1 MRYRLLGLLLP
12 FCAISLF
19 AQTDAWKD
27 EGIVHTA
34 HSPHAKLHD
43 VPIRAVTIRDGFWGQ
58 RRKTNV
64 ESSIP
69 TMRDLMIRDGRME
82 NFRRLSGKS
91 AAPQKGRVA
100 SDTDI
105 YKWTEGV
112 SFTLQSGDRPAL
124 RDQVSGMLD
133 DVVAAQDPSG
143 YLNTYFQGDRAPL
156 RMQWVATGGGR
167 GAQSTQE
174 TGHELYT
181 LGHML
186 QSAIAYYRA
195 TGDRKLLDAGIRD
208 VNNFVLKDYG
218 PGPDKKPI
226 ISGHP
231 EIEMAL
237 VELYRITGDKRD
249 LDLAGYILHGDPER
263 IPLRPDRYVYLFSG
277 IPFTS
282 RTKLEGHAVRA
293 MYACSGATDYFLE
306 TGDQTYWKTL
316 EVLWKDLVDSKLYIT
331 GGVGARSAGEAF
343 GDAYELPNGAA
354 YSESCAAI
362 GNMMWNWRMLAA
374 TGEARFTDVMERAL
388 YNTIN
393 AGMSLDGTQYCYRNP
408 LEYTP
413 GSGRPIRNPWY
424 DTLCC
429 PPNLERTLAALPGYF
444 YSTSRDGVYV
454 HFYDNATLDWRL
466 ENGTGIK
473 IAQKTNYPWDGDVE
487 MTVTPA
493 QASDFT
499 LYLRIPGWSPNAK
512 VTVNG
517 AAVSGAVAGE
527 YLALKR
533 LWAPGDKVR
542 VQLDMTPQVVASNPR
557 LQDNRG
563 RVAVQ
568 RGPLVY
574 CIEQLDQ
581 PGVASLNDLALTVG
595 ADPGKE
601 FQVETRKNMLG
612 GIVVLQHAGVYFDK
626 PLSQEPLYQ
635 PLGKD
640 SAKAGRTVSM
650 TLIPYYAWANREPS
664 AMQVWMAVRSR

>member
-1 MRYRLLGLLLP
+1 MSR
-12 FCAISLF
+12 FIAIAVVAVLSLA
-19 AQTDAWKD
+19 AQTNAWRD
-27 EGIVHTA
+27 EGIIHTA
-34 HSPHAKLHD
+34 YSSHAKLHD
-43 VPIRAVTIRDGFWGQ
+43 VPIRAVTISDGFWAA

-69 TMRDLMIRDGRME
+69 SMLELMLKDGRME

-91 AAPQKGRVA
+91 TAPQKGRVA
-100 SDTDI
+100 ADTDI
-105 YKWTEGV
+105 YKWTEAAG
-112 SFTLQSGDRPAL
+112 FTLQSGARPELAE
-124 RDQVSGMLD
+124 QVSAMVD
-133 DVVAAQDPSG
+133 DVVAAQEAGG
-143 YLNTYFQGDRAPL
+143 YLDTYYQGDRIPL
-156 RMQWVATGGGR
+156 RMQWTTQISGR

-181 LGHML
+181 LGHLL
-186 QSAIAYYRA
+186 QASIAYYRA
-195 TGDRKLLDAGIRD
+195 TGDRKLLDAGIRAVD
-208 VNNFVLKDYG
+208 NFVRRDY
-218 PGPDKKPI
+218 GPDKKPL

-237 VELYRITGDKRD
+237 VELYRITGQKRY
-249 LDLAGYILHGDPER
+249 LDLAGYLLHGDPER

-282 RTKLEGHAVRA
+282 RTALEGHAVRA
-293 MYACSGATDYFLE
+293 MYACSGATDYYLE
-306 TGDQTYWKTL
+306 TGDPAYWHTL
-316 EVLWKDLVDSKLYIT
+316 ETLWKDLVDSKLYIT

-343 GDAYELPNGAA
+343 GDPYELPNGAA

-413 GSGRPIRNPWY
+413 DARRPIRNPWY

-454 HFYDNATLDWRL
+454 HFYDNAALDWHL

-473 IAQKTNYPWDGDVE
+473 IAQKTNYPWNGDVD

-517 AAVSGAVAGE
+517 AAAGGAVAGE
-527 YLALKR
+527 YLAVKR
-533 LWAPGDKVR
+533 RWAPRDKVR
-542 VQLDMTPQVVASNPR
+542 LQLDMTPQVVAS
-557 LQDNRG
+557 
-563 RVAVQ
+563 
-568 RGPLVY
+568 
-574 CIEQLDQ
+574 
-581 PGVASLNDLALTVG
+581 
-595 ADPGKE
+595 
-601 FQVETRKNMLG
+601 
-612 GIVVLQHAGVYFDK
+612 
-626 PLSQEPLYQ
+626 
-635 PLGKD
+635 
-640 SAKAGRTVSM
+640 
-650 TLIPYYAWANREPS
+650 
-664 AMQVWMAVRSR
+664 

>member
-1 MRYRLLGLLLP
+1 MIRRLMTLFFP
-12 FCAISLF
+12 ICALTLQ
-19 AQTDAWKD
+19 AQTDVWKD
-27 EGIVHTA
+27 QGIVHTA
-34 HSPHAKLHD
+34 NSPHAKLHD
-43 VPIRAVTIRDGFWGQ
+43 VPIRAVTISDGFWAQ
-58 RRKTNV
+58 RRRTNV
-64 ESSIP
+64 ETSIP
-69 TMRDLMIRDGRME
+69 TMRELMVRDGRME

-91 AAPQKGRVA
+91 SAPQKGRVA
-100 SDTDI
+100 ADTDV
-105 YKWTEGV
+105 YKWTEAA
-112 SFTLQSGDRPAL
+112 SFTLQSGDRREL
-124 RDQVSGMLD
+124 RTQVSGMLD
-133 DVVAAQDPSG
+133 DVVAAQEPGG
-143 YLNTYFQGDRAPL
+143 YLNTYFQGDRALL
-156 RMQWVATGGGR
+156 RMQWTPAGGGR

-195 TGDRKLLDAGIRD
+195 TGDRKLVDAGVRAVD
-208 VNNFVLKDYG
+208 NFVLANYG
-218 PGPDKKPI
+218 PGADQKPI
-226 ISGHP
+226 LSGHP

-237 VELYRITGDKRD
+237 VELYRITGDKRH
-249 LDLAGYILHGDPER
+249 LDLAGYILNGDPR
-263 IPLRPDRYVYLFSG
+263 IALRPDRYVYLFSG

-306 TGDQTYWKTL
+306 TGDPAYWKTL
-316 EVLWKDLVDSKLYIT
+316 ETLWKDLTDSKMYIT

-343 GDAYELPNGAA
+343 GDPYELPNGTA

-393 AGMSLDGTQYCYRNP
+393 AGMSLDGTTYCYRNP
-408 LEYTP
+408 LEYAP
-413 GSGRPIRNPWY
+413 GPGRPIRNPWY

-454 HFYDNATLDWRL
+454 HLYDNAALDWHL
-466 ENGTGIK
+466 GNGIGIK
-473 IAQKTNYPWDGDVE
+473 ISQKTNYPWDGDVE
-487 MTVTPA
+487 MTVSPA

-499 LYLRIPGWSPNAK
+499 LYVRIPGWASAAQ

-517 AAVSGAVAGE
+517 GAVSGATAGQYLPVKRRWVA
-527 YLALKR
+527 
-533 LWAPGDKVR
+533 GDKVR
-542 VQLDMTPQVVASNPR
+542 LHLDMTPQVVTANPR

-563 RVAVQ
+563 RVAVE

-574 CIEQLDQ
+574 CVEQLDQ
-581 PGVASLNDLALTVG
+581 PGVGSLTDLALRIGTTP
-595 ADPGKE
+595 ATE
-601 FQVETRKNMLG
+601 FRLATRKELLG
-612 GIVVLQHAGVYFDK
+612 GVVVLQHAGVYFDK

-635 PLGKD
+635 SLGRA
-640 SAKAGRTVSM
+640 SAKGGRPVTL
-650 TLIPYYAWANREPS
+650 TLIPYYAWANRESS
-664 AMQVWMAVRSR
+664 AMQVWMAVEP

>member
-1 MRYRLLGLLLP
+1 MRYRLVGFLLALY
-12 FCAISLF
+12 AIPLQ
-19 AQTDAWKD
+19 AQTAEWKD
-27 EGIVHTA
+27 QGIVHTA
-34 HSPHAKLHD
+34 NSPHAKLHD
-43 VPIRAVTIRDGFWGQ
+43 IPIRAVTIADGFWAQ
-58 RRKTNV
+58 RRKTNI
-64 ESSIP
+64 ETSIP
-69 TMRDLMIRDGRME
+69 TMRELMVRDGRME
-82 NFRRLSGKS
+82 NFQRLSGKS

-105 YKWTEGV
+105 YKWAEAA
-112 SFTLQSGDRPAL
+112 SFTLQSGDRPEL
-124 RDQVSGMLD
+124 RSQVSGMLD
-133 DVVAAQDPSG
+133 DVVAAQEPGG
-143 YLNTYFQGDRAPL
+143 YLNTYYQGDRIPL
-156 RMQWVATGGGR
+156 RLQWTTASGGR

-195 TGDRKLLDAGIRD
+195 TGDRKLLDAGIREVD
-208 VNNFVLKDYG
+208 NFMLKDYG
-218 PGPDKKPI
+218 PEAGKKPL

-231 EIEMAL
+231 ELEMAL
-237 VELYRITGDKRD
+237 VELYRITGDKRH
-249 LDLAGYILHGDPER
+249 LDLAGYLLRGDPER
-263 IPLRPDRYVYLFSG
+263 ISLRPDRYAYLFSG

-306 TGDQTYWKTL
+306 TGDPAYWKTL
-316 EVLWKDLVDSKLYIT
+316 EALWKDLADSKLYIT

-343 GDAYELPNGAA
+343 GDPYELPNGTA

-374 TGEARFTDVMERAL
+374 SGEARFTDVMERAL
-388 YNTIN
+388 YNTID

-408 LEYTP
+408 LEYAP
-413 GSGRPIRNPWY
+413 GQGRPIRNPWY

-429 PPNLERTLAALPGYF
+429 PPNLERTIAALPGYF

-454 HFYDNATLDWRL
+454 HLYDNAALDWHL

-473 IAQKTNYPWDGDVE
+473 IVQKTNYPWDGDVE
-487 MTVTPA
+487 MTVSPA
-493 QASDFT
+493 QAADFT
-499 LYLRIPGWSPNAK
+499 LYMRIPGWASAAK

-517 AAVSGAVAGE
+517 SAVTGVTAGQYLPVKRRWVAGDRV
-527 YLALKR
+527 R
-533 LWAPGDKVR
+533 L
-542 VQLDMTPQVVASNPR
+542 QLDMTPQVVRANPR
-557 LQDNRG
+557 VQDNRG
-563 RVAVQ
+563 RVAIQ

-581 PGVASLNDLALTVG
+581 PGVASLTDLALTVG
-595 ADPGKE
+595 REQGKE
-601 FQVETRKNMLG
+601 FRIEVRKNLLG
-612 GIVVLQHAGVYFDK
+612 GIVVLQHPGVYFDK

-635 PLGKD
+635 L
-640 SAKAGRTVSM
+640 SEKAAVNVGRAVSL

-664 AMQVWMAVRSR
+664 AMQVWVAARER